1 MPRFS
6 VCIPSYNNACYLD
19 ACVKSVLSQDFRDI
33 ELIVIN
39 DGSTDDTCMLLN
51 RIASSDARVI
61 AVNRADNRGLHRTR
75 AEGVELATGDYTV
88 FLDSDDEFLPG
99 FLTKLDSALRANP
112 VDLLHFG
119 IKVEDCGVGTSEAS
133 QFESY
138 INAPLEELTGEGI
151 MRAVF
156 SPGAGGYRQDWRFT
170 QRAFAT
176 PLLKR
181 AFDSMTGADLG
192 RAEDAYESFVT
203 LAMATR
209 SVTRNDIVGLLY
221 NYGRGVNSLL
231 AFYRGLCR
239 GCS

>member
-6 VCIPSYNNACYLD
+6 VCIPSYNNARYLE

-39 DGSTDDTCMLLN
+39 DGSTDDTSALLD
-51 RIASSDARVI
+51 RIASGDDRVV
-61 AVNRADNRGLHRTR
+61 AVNRADNRGRHRTR

-99 FLTKLDSALRANP
+99 FLAKLDSALQTNSA
-112 VDLLHFG
+112 DLLHFG
-119 IKVEDCGVGTSEAS
+119 IKVEDCGVGPSEAG
-133 QFESY
+133 QFERY
-138 INAPLEELTGEGI
+138 INAPLEELSGEEI
-151 MRAVF
+151 LSAIF
-156 SPGAGGYRQDWRFT
+156 SSRDGGYRQDWRFT

-181 AFDSMTGADLG
+181 AFDAMIKDDLG

-203 LAMATR
+203 LSMATR
-209 SVTRNDIVGLLY
+209 SVTRNDIIGLQLRA
-221 NYGRGVNSLL
+221 RG
-231 AFYRGLCR
+231 
-239 GCS
+239 